1 MTKIVTFLSAVSF
14 KVWLGICAALLACLP
29 LTYCKGKTDGKTQEI
44 ERQLKAE
51 IEAQKAARKADD
63 NTATRREQDNQ
74 TNQENEDARN
84 NAIERGGRIEL
95 NCERLRRAGYLDT
108 DIPTECGS

>member
-44 ERQLKAE
+44 RHLS
-51 IEAQKAARKADD
+51 
-63 NTATRREQDNQ
+63 
-74 TNQENEDARN
+74 
-84 NAIERGGRIEL
+84 L
-95 NCERLRRAGYLDT
+95 VC
-108 DIPTECGS
+108 